1 MKYRVLNTEKI
12 RSCYTPYNKGYGEAG
27 ASFKRKALK
36 TFNAQSG
43 SPNEDINYNIF
54 ALRQRSRMMFMAAPV
69 ATSAIKT
76 NRTNVIGI
84 GLKPKSKVINSIL
97 KMTPED
103 AETWQKK
110 TELEFSL
117 WADDKR
123 SCDAL
128 GINNFYAMQGMCFLS
143 QLMSGDSFG
152 LIKRYEPTTLRPYSL
167 RVQIVEADLVS
178 TPNDLKNAGLSIL
191 TDGLNTD
198 NNNKIYDGVE
208 VDEKGL
214 IQAYHICNKYPF
226 EGGKYSEETKW
237 VRVPVLG
244 EKSETYNI
252 LHVMESERPGQ
263 YRGVPYLAQIIEPL
277 LQMRR
282 YTDSELMAAL
292 VSTFFTA
299 FIKTEDQ
306 DDDLWKDPTNE
317 NTVNTNESEHVIGTA
332 EINYLKKGED
342 VVFGDPKHPNSGFD
356 KFMLVLCQLCGAALE
371 IPSEVLLKSFNSS
384 YSASRAAILEAWK
397 VFKTRREWFVDDFC
411 QPVWELFMDEAV
423 ARGRIVAPGYFSNPI
438 IRKAY
443 LNTQWIGPSQGQLD
457 PVKEVTAEIL
467 KNQNGFATREQ
478 STVQL
483 NGGDFD
489 ENIAQISRENQ
500 KLGEAGQISSIT
512 LNFNDGKDGG
522 NNAQK

>member
-1 MKYRVLNTEKI
+1 MANRVLNSQKM
-12 RSCYTPYNKGYGEAG
+12 RNYYNSYNKGYGEAG
-27 ASFKRKALK
+27 ASSKRKALK

-43 SPNEDINYNIF
+43 SPNEDINYNIHV
-54 ALRQRSRMMFMAAPV
+54 LRQRSRMMFMAAPV

-76 NRTNVIGI
+76 NRTNVIGV
-84 GLKPKSKVINSIL
+84 GLKPKSKIINSIL
-97 KMTPED
+97 KLSPEG
-103 AETWQKK
+103 AEAWQKK

-123 SCDAL
+123 ACDAL

-152 LIKRYEPTTLRPYSL
+152 LIKRYEPTKFRPYSL

-178 TPNDLKNAGLSIL
+178 TPNNFRNAGLTML
-191 TDGLNTD
+191 TDGLNND
-198 NNNKIYDGVE
+198 NKNKIYDGVE
-208 VDEKGL
+208 VDKQGL
-214 IQAYHICNKYPF
+214 IQAYHICNKYPY
-226 EGGKYSEETKW
+226 ESGKYSDETSW
-237 VRVPVLG
+237 VRIPVLG
-244 EKSETYNI
+244 DKSETYNI

-299 FIKTEDQ
+299 FIKTEEQDEGLWNDQ
-306 DDDLWKDPTNE
+306 TNE
-317 NTVNTNESEHVIGTA
+317 NTANTTESEHVIGTA

-342 VVFGDPKHPNSGFD
+342 VIFGDPKHPNSGFD

-371 IPSEVLLKSFNSS
+371 IPSEVLLKTFNSS

-411 QPVWELFMDEAV
+411 EPIWELFMDEAV
-423 ARGRIVAPGYFSNPI
+423 ARGRIIAPGYFADPI
-438 IRKAY
+438 VRKAY
-443 LNTQWIGPSQGQLD
+443 LNAQWIGPSQGQLD

-467 KNQNGFATREQ
+467 KNQNGFSTREQ
-478 STVQL
+478 STIQL

-489 ENIAQISRENQ
+489 ENMTQISRENQ
-500 KLGEAGQISSIT
+500 KLGEANQISSVTI
-512 LNFNDGKDGG
+512 NFMDENGG
-522 NNAQK
+522 ANNAKK